1 MENYTNAT
9 NLTRISAFLHKND
22 SVVFY
27 NFVAGLY
34 VYAIPLISVIGV
46 IGNVWSFKV
55 FVFTS
60 FNKHPS
66 SIYLAM
72 LGVSDTCFLI
82 ALIFGWIGTI
92 HDSTVNTGVLCL
104 VSVYIAYVSSFLSV
118 WYVVLI
124 MVDRFIVVCFPL
136 RGYRLCS
143 KRRSLIAGT
152 VVTVFGILFY
162 SHSFFTVQVVP
173 TPGGVSCQLNNDYRH
188 LVTVITY
195 IDTGITFV
203 FPFVAI
209 FVLNIVVIVTIRKFS
224 FKHVTLRGNKY
235 YSPPHNIL
243 SNAQMRLTVMLI
255 VVAIVFL
262 VLNLPSHGIRF
273 YILVKD
279 LAQTKDLVLFL
290 SQQICQILY
299 YINFSVNFTLYV
311 SSSKTFRRC
320 LFEKARCLR
329 H

>member
-1 MENYTNAT
+1 MIMENSSNMTN
-9 NLTRISAFLHKND
+9 ISSLENDND
-22 SVVFY
+22 SLVFY
-27 NFVAGLY
+27 NFVHGLY
-34 VYAIPLISVIGV
+34 IYAIPLISVIGV

-55 FVFTS
+55 FMFTS
-60 FNKHPS
+60 FSKHPS

-72 LGVSDTCFLI
+72 LGISDTFFLV
-82 ALIFGWIGTI
+82 ALIFGWLGTI
-92 HDSTVNTGVLCL
+92 HNNAVNTGPLCL
-104 VSVYIAYVSSFLSV
+104 VSVYITYVTSFLSV
-118 WYVVLI
+118 WYVMLI
-124 MVDRFIVVCFPL
+124 MLDRLIVVCFPL

-143 KRRSLIAGT
+143 KRRSIIAGV
-152 VVTVFGILFY
+152 VVTVFGVLFY
-162 SHSFFTVQVVP
+162 SHSFFTTQVVP
-173 TPGGVSCQLNNDYRH
+173 TPGGFGCQLNNDYRE

-209 FVLNIVVIVTIRKFS
+209 FVLNIVVIVTIKKFS
-224 FKHVTLRGNKY
+224 YKHVTARGTKY
-235 YSPPHNIL
+235 YSPPYNVL
-243 SNAQMRLTVMLI
+243 SNAQMRLTVML
-255 VVAIVFL
+255 VVVSIVFL

-290 SQQICQILY
+290 SQQICQIMY
-299 YINFSVNFTLYV
+299 YINFSINFTLYA

-329 H
+329 Y